1 MCFVLLCARYALES
15 IVTVCTRWIGY
26 IVEVQAHIVHI
37 VHIVPVCVIYAYIG
51 IWVGVVALVHA
62 CYARDGARKNNSFFY
77 NPIYLSK
84 NNYS

>member
-1 MCFVLLCARYALES
+1 MG
-15 IVTVCTRWIGY
+15 IGY
-26 IVEVQAHIVHI
+26 IVEVQAQA
-37 VHIVPVCVIYAYIG
+37 HIVPVRVIYAYIG
-51 IWVGVVALVHA
+51 IWAGVVALVHA